1 MNVGILIFL
10 TILMTLMLAFVQR
23 SEGRRRLIV
32 IVVLL
37 VPAELLRRY
46 ILYKGVETEGWV
58 ALVIALILNF
68 LFWALIGRYN
78 PVHKSDEI
86 QVIGMDD

>member
-32 IVVLL
+32 IIVLL

-46 ILYKGVETEGWV
+46 ILYKGVETEGWL

-68 LFWALIGRYN
+68 LFWVLIGRYN

>member
-1 MNVGILIFL
+1 MNIGILIFL
-10 TILMTLMLAFVQR
+10 TILMSLMLAFVQR

-32 IVVLL
+32 LVVLII
-37 VPAELLRRY
+37 PAELIRRY
-46 ILYKGVETEGWV
+46 IVYKGVDTEGWV
-58 ALVIALILNF
+58 ALIIALILNF
-68 LFWALIGRYN
+68 FFWALIGRYN